1 MQDMR
6 RPRPNVRARRA
17 VRVPRGYALGSLDL
31 YSDVDLHRQGTG
43 AEERQVRGVRRGV
56 GGRVRR
62 SRAFR
67 STPRGIRASHARPAV
82 VRLRQ
87 SHDGR
92 PPRARR
98 APAQASRTASS
109 GAVAGVVTAR
119 RGQETERV
127 RPMEGARGEGDVPG
141 RPAERRV
148 RRGQARSGGV
158 ARGKERESTRD
169 DGLRM
174 FRTRDG
180 ERRRRAGDETR
191 GTRRGRRDARNP
203 ARPTPIG
210 YSCDLI

>member
-17 VRVPRGYALGSLDL
+17 VRVPRGYALGPLDL
-31 YSDVDLHRQGTG
+31 CSDVDLHRQGTG

-62 SRAFR
+62 SRAFC

-127 RPMEGARGEGDVPG
+127 RPMERARGEGDVPG

-148 RRGQARSGGV
+148 RRGQALPGVV
-158 ARGKERESTRD
+158 ARRKERESTRD
-169 DGLRM
+169 GLRM
-174 FRTRDG
+174 FRMGDG

-191 GTRRGRRDARNP
+191 GTRRGGRDARNS

-210 YSCDLI
+210 YRCD

>member
-17 VRVPRGYALGSLDL
+17 VRVPRGYALGPLDL
-31 YSDVDLHRQGTG
+31 CSDVDLHRQGTG

-180 ERRRRAGDETR
+180 ERRRRAEDETR

-210 YSCDLI
+210 YRCD

>member
-17 VRVPRGYALGSLDL
+17 VRVPRGYALGPLDL
-31 YSDVDLHRQGTG
+31 RSDVDFHRQGTG

-148 RRGQARSGGV
+148 RRGQALPGV

-210 YSCDLI
+210 YRCD

>member
-17 VRVPRGYALGSLDL
+17 VRVPRGYALGPLDL
-31 YSDVDLHRQGTG
+31 CSDVDFHRQGTG
-43 AEERQVRGVRRGV
+43 AEERQLRGVRRGV

-67 STPRGIRASHARPAV
+67 SIPGGIRASHARPAV

-127 RPMEGARGEGDVPG
+127 RPMERARGEGDVPG

-148 RRGQARSGGV
+148 RRGQALPGV
-158 ARGKERESTRD
+158 ARRKEDRESKCDVRM
-169 DGLRM
+169 RM
-174 FRTRDG
+174 FRTGDG
-180 ERRRRAGDETR
+180 GRRRRGWDETR
-191 GTRRGRRDARNP
+191 PARRGRRDARNP

-210 YSCDLI
+210 YRCD

>member
-17 VRVPRGYALGSLDL
+17 VRVPRGYALGPLDL
-31 YSDVDLHRQGTG
+31 CSDVDFHRQGTG
-43 AEERQVRGVRRGV
+43 AEERQLRGVRRGV

-67 STPRGIRASHARPAV
+67 SIPRGIRASHARPAV

-92 PPRARR
+92 APRARR

-148 RRGQARSGGV
+148 RRGQALPGV
-158 ARGKERESTRD
+158 ARRKEDRESKCDVRM
-169 DGLRM
+169 RM
-174 FRTRDG
+174 FRTGDG
-180 ERRRRAGDETR
+180 GRRRRGWDETR
-191 GTRRGRRDARNP
+191 PARRGRRDARNP

-210 YSCDLI
+210 YRCD

>member
-17 VRVPRGYALGSLDL
+17 VRVPRGYALGPLDL
-31 YSDVDLHRQGTG
+31 RSDVDFHRQGTG
-43 AEERQVRGVRRGV
+43 AEERQLRGVRRGV

-67 STPRGIRASHARPAV
+67 SIPRGIRASHARPAV

-98 APAQASRTASS
+98 APAQTSRTASS

-127 RPMEGARGEGDVPG
+127 RPMERARGEGDVPG

-148 RRGQARSGGV
+148 RRGQALPGVV
-158 ARGKERESTRD
+158 ARRKERESTRD
-169 DGLRM
+169 GLRM
-174 FRTRDG
+174 FRMGDG

-191 GTRRGRRDARNP
+191 GTRRGGRDARNP

-210 YSCDLI
+210 YRCD

>member
-17 VRVPRGYALGSLDL
+17 VRVPRGYALGPLDL
-31 YSDVDLHRQGTG
+31 CSDVDFHRQGTG
-43 AEERQVRGVRRGV
+43 AEERQLRGVRRGV

-67 STPRGIRASHARPAV
+67 SIPGGIRASHARPAV

-98 APAQASRTASS
+98 APAQTSRTASS

-127 RPMEGARGEGDVPG
+127 RPMERARGEGDVPG

-148 RRGQARSGGV
+148 RRGQALPGV
-158 ARGKERESTRD
+158 ARRKEDRESKCDVRM
-169 DGLRM
+169 RM
-174 FRTRDG
+174 FRTGDG
-180 ERRRRAGDETR
+180 GRRRRGWDETR
-191 GTRRGRRDARNP
+191 PARRGRRDARNP

-210 YSCDLI
+210 YRRD

>member
-17 VRVPRGYALGSLDL
+17 VRVPRGYALGPLDL
-31 YSDVDLHRQGTG
+31 RSDVDFHRQGTG
-43 AEERQVRGVRRGV
+43 AEERQLRGVRRGV

-67 STPRGIRASHARPAV
+67 SIPGGIRASHARPAV

-127 RPMEGARGEGDVPG
+127 RPMERARGEGDVPG

-148 RRGQARSGGV
+148 RRGQALPGVV
-158 ARGKERESTRD
+158 ARRKERESTRD
-169 DGLRM
+169 GLRM
-174 FRTRDG
+174 FRMGDG

-191 GTRRGRRDARNP
+191 GTRRGGRDARNP
-203 ARPTPIG
+203 ARPTPIE
-210 YSCDLI
+210 YRCD

>member
-17 VRVPRGYALGSLDL
+17 VRVPRGYALGPLDL
-31 YSDVDLHRQGTG
+31 CSDVDLHRQGTG

-148 RRGQARSGGV
+148 RRGQALPGVV
-158 ARGKERESTRD
+158 ARRKERGSARD
-169 DGLRM
+169 GMRVFRM
-174 FRTRDG
+174 GDG

-191 GTRRGRRDARNP
+191 GARRGRRDARNP

-210 YSCDLI
+210 YRCD

>member
-158 ARGKERESTRD
+158 ARGMERESTRD
-169 DGLRM
+169 DGMRM
-174 FRTRDG
+174 FRTGDG

-210 YSCDLI
+210 YRCD

>member
-148 RRGQARSGGV
+148 RRGQALSGGV

-169 DGLRM
+169 DGMRM
-174 FRTRDG
+174 FRTGDG
-180 ERRRRAGDETR
+180 NGAGAR
-191 GTRRGRRDARNP
+191 GTRRGGRDADD
-203 ARPTPIG
+203 ATPG
-210 YSCDLI
+210 TPRDRRQ

>member
-17 VRVPRGYALGSLDL
+17 VRVPRGYALGPLDL
-31 YSDVDLHRQGTG
+31 CSDVDFHRQGTG
-43 AEERQVRGVRRGV
+43 AEERQLRGVRRGV

-67 STPRGIRASHARPAV
+67 SIPGGIRASHARPAV

-92 PPRARR
+92 APRARR

-148 RRGQARSGGV
+148 RRGQALPGV
-158 ARGKERESTRD
+158 ARRKEDRESKCDVRM
-169 DGLRM
+169 RM
-174 FRTRDG
+174 FRTGDG
-180 ERRRRAGDETR
+180 GRRRRGWDETR
-191 GTRRGRRDARNP
+191 PARRGRRDARNP

-210 YSCDLI
+210 YRRD

>member
-17 VRVPRGYALGSLDL
+17 VRVPRGYALGPLDL
-31 YSDVDLHRQGTG
+31 CADVDFHRQGTG
-43 AEERQVRGVRRGV
+43 AEERQLRGVRRGV

-67 STPRGIRASHARPAV
+67 SIPGGIRASHARPAV

-98 APAQASRTASS
+98 APAQTSRTASS
-109 GAVAGVVTAR
+109 GAVARVVTAR

-148 RRGQARSGGV
+148 RRGQALPGVV
-158 ARGKERESTRD
+158 ARRKECENTRD
-169 DGLRM
+169 RMRM
-174 FRTRDG
+174 FRTAGDG

-210 YSCDLI
+210 YRCD